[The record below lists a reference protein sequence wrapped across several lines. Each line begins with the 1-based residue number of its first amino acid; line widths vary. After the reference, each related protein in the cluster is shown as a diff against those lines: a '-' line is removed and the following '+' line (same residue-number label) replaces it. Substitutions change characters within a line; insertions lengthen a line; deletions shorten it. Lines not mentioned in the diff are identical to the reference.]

1 MIRKGN
7 FLTLAQ
13 PFNYIKKQET
23 YMNIILGLISAYIT
37 ICIVLCLTYL
47 IPHTIPQNLAR
58 SLEDAPKNR
67 IVNVEIGDNDLS
79 YVKIKHKSIIRKLE
93 NNSSLQQIETL

>member
-1 MIRKGN
+1 
-7 FLTLAQ
+7 
-13 PFNYIKKQET
+13 
-23 YMNIILGLISAYIT
+23 MNIILGLISAYIT
-37 ICIVLCLTYL
+37 ICIILCLTYL

-79 YVKIKHKSIIRKLE
+79 YVKLSSDNYNYRSPTIIITE
-93 NNSSLQQIETL
+93 I